1 MVAHELNVPAT
12 HIRSVPQKQIAA
24 RYDLVQLLGHGSFGS
39 TFIVQDKEDLRQY
52 VLKRVTCK
60 NQEDVYAAMREV
72 RTRSRLARHT
82 SRACCSPSSSL
93 MFRACWV
100 LGYRCRV
107 AAQNMLLTRLIRC

>member
-24 RYDLVQLLGHGSFGS
+24 RYDLVQLLGGSFGS

-72 RTRSRLARHT
+72 RTQSRLARHA
-82 SRACCSPSSSL
+82 SRA
-93 MFRACWV
+93 
-100 LGYRCRV
+100 
-107 AAQNMLLTRLIRC
+107 